1 MTPPPGTIDWN
12 RIGRYLAGEAT
23 AEESAE
29 VRHWLET
36 HPSDAALIQALQEA
50 TGKVTPARPVDIEG
64 ALARVKARHR
74 AATRSP
80 ALRLWPVAAA
90 AVAILAIGIFVQDRV
105 RTRAEPAV
113 TYQTAAG
120 RLDTIRLGDGSTVVL
135 APASRL
141 SVRGRQAE
149 LAGEAYFDVVHDERR
164 PFTVRTEGVVVRD
177 VGTRFTVL
185 GVAGQPVRVV
195 VTEGMV
201 AVTRAAD
208 SVTLDQGDVAEV
220 RRDGIA
226 TSRGAATADDVAWT
240 QGRLVFRNAPLPQV
254 VADLRRWYGVE
265 LRVADSMLLR
275 RHFTGSFVNESADRV
290 VEVIALALGA
300 RVQRRGDTTYLAGAA
315 APR

>member
-1 MTPPPGTIDWN
+1 MTPDPIDWN
-12 RIGRYLAGEAT
+12 RIGRYLAGETT

-29 VRHWLET
+29 VRRWLDR
-36 HPSDAALIQALQEA
+36 HPSDAAVIQALQEA
-50 TGKVTPARPVDIEG
+50 TGSVTPARPVDVEA
-64 ALARVKARHR
+64 ALTRVKARHR

-80 ALRLWPVAAA
+80 SLHLWPLAAA
-90 AVAILAIGIFVQDRV
+90 AVAILAIGIFARDRI
-105 RTRAEPAV
+105 RTRSEPAV
-113 TYQTAAG
+113 IHQTAAG
-120 RLDTIRLGDGSTVVL
+120 RLDTVRLGDGSTVVL

-141 SVRGRQAE
+141 TVRERVAE

-164 PFTVRTEGVVVRD
+164 PFTVRSEGVVVRD
-177 VGTRFTVL
+177 VGTRFTVH

-195 VTEGMV
+195 VTEGAV
-201 AVTRAAD
+201 AVTHAAD
-208 SVTLDQGDVAEV
+208 SVTLERGDVAEV

-240 QGRLVFRNAPLPQV
+240 TGRLVFRDTPLPRV

-265 LRVADSMLLR
+265 LHVTDSILLR
-275 RHFTGSFVNESADRV
+275 RHFTGSFVHESADRV

-300 RVQRRGDTTYLAGAA
+300 RVQRRGDTTFLAGAA